1 MIFDG
6 RNGLRYDTA
15 IHDHIDENGN
25 LASAESVA
33 EAWKMPVEEVE
44 AERQER
50 QAGQQGEKQG

>member
-6 RNGLRYDTA
+6 RNGLRYDTSK
-15 IHDHIDENGN
+15 HDFIDDSGE

-33 EAWKMPVEEVE
+33 EAWNMTVEEIE

-50 QAGQQGEKQG
+50 AENAKGESK